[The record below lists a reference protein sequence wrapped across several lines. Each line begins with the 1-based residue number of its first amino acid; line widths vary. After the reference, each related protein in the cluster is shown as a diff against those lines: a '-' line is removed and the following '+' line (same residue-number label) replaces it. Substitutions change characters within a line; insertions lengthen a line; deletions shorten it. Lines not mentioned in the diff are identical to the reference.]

1 MAKGSN
7 LFDKFGEQLKLEK
20 QVVNLGYEDPQ
31 ELAERKQRENDMR
44 KQAEKAADDLLSEHL
59 YNAKK

>member
-31 ELAERKQRENDMR
+31 ELAERKQREINVR
-44 KQAEKAADDLLSEHL
+44 KQAE
-59 YNAKK
+59 